1 MLPTDQATS
10 SRLSRSANDQTQLR
24 DMPLKEGR
32 SSGAAL
38 APTVLKSRFVLQDQ
52 LGSGGMG
59 TVYRAKDLRKVEA
72 RDSNPYLAIK
82 VLNSDFRDHPDAF
95 IALQR
100 EAAKSQ
106 SLSHRNIVK
115 IFDFDKQEDVP
126 FMTME
131 LLQGNE
137 LSDLLREYPQGL
149 PEALGWSVIRGFCSA
164 LKHAHSEGVIH
175 ADLKPGNLFVTHAGQ
190 PKIFDFGLAR
200 AVHANLAQGVQRERS
215 DVEDLV
221 FDAAQLGA
229 LTPAFASRA
238 MLDGASPNTSDDVFA
253 AALVIY
259 QVLTGKHPY
268 NRVPADKIDP
278 RSLSVEKPK
287 QLSSRQWRGLSH
299 ALALDEQQRLPSVA
313 DLYSALFHKSPWP
326 LRSLAAALGLAAG
339 TLWYF
344 NVQKDDEIRSVQIQ
358 AQQAGRVE
366 ASVDRISE
374 LIGNPLF
381 DEGWERRVDDEIG
394 RLSKIENSS
403 AIIENARS
411 RLAQLYIQ
419 EARELQDVDLALSLV
434 TRGASFG
441 DMAPAISLI
450 ETQLLERIE
459 SHLDTPSPNVGWIT
473 ETERLLSTLRGVPVD
488 THSFAL
494 AQLEANA
501 SYLLLLENDFEN
513 LSEQVAEKLL
523 RLLSEREFD
532 KDALGLAIR
541 ARSSASKLAVQEGQR
556 ERAMRSVVNF
566 GQQFAEQGCLVSNLD
581 QLQSEHTAMLS
592 IEGVDRS
599 VLASRTDEMLASCVG
614 KLLVVA
620 PDSAASL
627 QSEAASRFGHLPL
640 TAGVS
645 IDPCNRNYLIGSGAQ
660 RGKAGMCIDTGSFLP
675 ELVVIPNEFG
685 QPYAVTRYEV
695 SFEEYAEFCRA
706 TELAE
711 CVSGEPRLPVTG
723 ISISDAQ
730 SYAQWLTSETGYL
743 YRLPS
748 LAEWSQASPV
758 EGEELDPNRN
768 CTVEIAGVTRGGAA
782 VPVSVGAPNKYGL
795 VNAYGNVA
803 EWVLDN
809 GQLISVGGGFEDPI
823 DKCAKPNPV
832 PSEGVAAPS
841 QGFRLLREIL
851 VSDGRGL
858 S

>member
-10 SRLSRSANDQTQLR
+10 TQLTRPESDQTQLR

-38 APTVLKSRFVLQDQ
+38 APTVLKSRFILQDQ

-149 PEALGWSVIRGFCSA
+149 PEALAWSVVRGFCSA

-200 AVHANLAQGVQRERS
+200 AVHANLAQGVQQERS

-229 LTPAFASRA
+229 LTPAFASLA
-238 MLDGASPNTSDDVFA
+238 MLSGASPNTSDDVFA

-268 NRVPADKIDP
+268 NRIPADKIDP
-278 RSLSVEKPK
+278 RSISVEKPK
-287 QLSSRQWRGLSH
+287 QLSSRQWRGLSQ
-299 ALALDEQQRLPSVA
+299 ALALEEQQRLPSVA

-326 LRSLAAALGLAAG
+326 LRSFAAALGLTAA

-344 NVQKDDEIRSVQIQ
+344 NIQKDDEIRSVQQQ

-381 DEGWERRVDDEIG
+381 DEGWERRVDDEID

-411 RLAQLYIQ
+411 RLAQLYIRQ
-419 EARELQDVDLALSLV
+419 ASKLQDVDLALSLV
-434 TRGASFG
+434 TRGATFG
-441 DMAPAISLI
+441 DMAPAVAVI
-450 ETQLLERIE
+450 EAQLLERIE
-459 SHLDTPSPNVGWIT
+459 VHLNTPAPDVTWVT
-473 ETERLLSTLRGVPVD
+473 ETEGLLSSLRSVSVD
-488 THSFAL
+488 PHSIAV
-494 AQLEANA
+494 AQIEANA
-501 SYLLLLENDFEN
+501 SYLLLLENNFEN
-513 LSEQVAEKLL
+513 LSEQVADTLL
-523 RLLSEREFD
+523 GLLSEREFD
-532 KDALGLAIR
+532 KDALEIAIR
-541 ARSSASKLAVQEGQR
+541 ARSNASKLAVQEDQR
-556 ERAMRSVVNF
+556 ERAMRRVVGF
-566 GQQFAEQGCLVSNLD
+566 GQQFVEQGCLVSDLD
-581 QLQSEHTAMLS
+581 QLQSEHSAMLS
-592 IEGVDRS
+592 VEGVDRA
-599 VLASRTDEMLASCVG
+599 VLASKTDEMLASCVV
-614 KLLVVA
+614 KLLAVA

-627 QSEAASRFGHLPL
+627 QSEAASRFGYLPR
-640 TAGVS
+640 TAGVT

-660 RGKAGMCIDTGSFLP
+660 RGKAGMCTDTGSFFP
-675 ELVVIPNEFG
+675 ELVVIPNDLS
-685 QPYAVTRYEV
+685 QPYAIARYEV
-695 SFEEYAEFCRA
+695 SFEEYAEFCRG
-706 TELAE
+706 TELIE
-711 CVSGEPRLPVTG
+711 CVPGEARLPVTG
-723 ISISDAQ
+723 VSVSDAR
-730 SYAQWLTSETGYL
+730 SYAEWLSSETGYV
-743 YRLPS
+743 YRLPT
-748 LAEWSQASPV
+748 LAEWSQAASV
-758 EGEELDPNRN
+758 EGDELDPNRN
-768 CTVEIAGVTRGGAA
+768 CVVEIAGVTRGGAA

-809 GQLISVGGGFEDPI
+809 DRLVRVGGSFEDHI
-823 DKCAKPNPV
+823 DKCASPSPV
-832 PSEGVAAPS
+832 PSDGAAAPS

-851 VSDGRGL
+851 GHEGGGL